1 MDGNTEEEDG
11 SQGREAMAMQA
22 GTMGKGVGKD
32 KQNFLEHNLQTLKI
46 CISLSMRT
54 RVKEGGPGL

>member
-22 GTMGKGVGKD
+22 GTMGEGVGKD

-46 CISLSMRT
+46 CIS
-54 RVKEGGPGL
+54 RVVSEQE